1 MQPFVIQC
9 FTKNLKKWRYFG
21 RRTLSLSVTPIL
33 GVKIR
38 ILFDKKTDDS
48 LWWNEFFIIFL
59 AKIICTPEKFYN
71 FVAEKKKEMRIDIIT
86 VLPEMIEGFVHESIL
101 ARAEKK
107 GLAEI
112 RLHNLRDYTLD
123 KWRRVDDYPYGG
135 FAGMVMQCEPIDR
148 CISALKAERDYD
160 EVIFTS
166 PDGEQFNQHVANE
179 LSLLNNIIILCG
191 HYKGIDHRIREYLI
205 TREISIGDYVLTGGE
220 LAAAVM
226 ADAIVRVVPGV
237 IGDEQ
242 SALSDCFQD
251 DMLSAPIYTRPADYK
266 GWKVPEVLL
275 SGNEAK
281 IKQWEFDQAMER
293 TRRLRPDLLKD

>member
-1 MQPFVIQC
+1 M
-9 FTKNLKKWRYFG
+9 L
-21 RRTLSLSVTPIL
+21 
-33 GVKIR
+33 
-38 ILFDKKTDDS
+38 
-48 LWWNEFFIIFL
+48 
-59 AKIICTPEKFYN
+59 
-71 FVAEKKKEMRIDIIT
+71 
-86 VLPEMIEGFVHESIL
+86 EGFVNESIL
-101 ARAEKK
+101 ARAQKK

-112 RLHNLRDYTLD
+112 HLHNLRDYTKD

-148 CISALKAERDYD
+148 CISALKAERHYD

-166 PDGEQFNQHVANE
+166 PDGEKFDQHVANA
-179 LSLLNNIIILCG
+179 LSLNGNIICLCG
-191 HYKGIDHRIREYLI
+191 HYKGIDQRVRDHLI

-226 ADAIVRVVPGV
+226 ADAIVRIVPGV

-266 GWKVPEVLL
+266 GWKVPDILL

-281 IKQWEFDQAMER
+281 IKNWEMEQAMER
-293 TRRLRPDLLKD
+293 TKRLRPDLLK